1 MSLFGTYQL
10 PHDHVHF
17 LIIGVFDPVI
27 VEICGVAVSAQVDL
41 LGLWVGRVAVLF
53 MHRLKTHGRVCE
65 YPLIDPVTSRL
76 LRYTPLF

>member
-1 MSLFGTYQL
+1 M
-10 PHDHVHF
+10 HVLF

-27 VEICGVAVSAQVDL
+27 VEISRVGL
-41 LGLWVGRVAVLF
+41 LGLWVGPVAVLLI
-53 MHRLKTHGRVCE
+53 HRLKTHCE